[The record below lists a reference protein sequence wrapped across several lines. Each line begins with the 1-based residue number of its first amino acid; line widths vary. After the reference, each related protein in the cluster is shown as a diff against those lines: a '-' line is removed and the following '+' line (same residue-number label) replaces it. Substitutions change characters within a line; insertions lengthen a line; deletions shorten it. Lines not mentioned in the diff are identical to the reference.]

1 MAASDATLKARRK
14 SQQRYRERRK
24 NDPEALMYHLR
35 YQMRANAKK
44 RAEAAGLP
52 FALAV
57 DDIVIPDVC
66 PILGVPLDKPT
77 GTKTGPTDYAPSL
90 DRIRPALG
98 YVPGNVRVISYKANR
113 LRNNGTF
120 IEIMQVAIDAA
131 RLHNVHGDF

>member
-1 MAASDATLKARRK
+1 MAASDAKRAAQREA
-14 SQQRYRERRK
+14 QQRYRERRK
-24 NDPEALMYHLR
+24 NDTTALVYHLR

-44 RAEAAGLP
+44 RAEAAGIP

-57 DDIVIPDVC
+57 DDIVIPEAC

-77 GTKTGPTDYAPSL
+77 GNKTGPTDYAPSL

-120 IEIMQVAIDAA
+120 IELMQVAIDAA
-131 RLHNVHGDF
+131 RLHNVYGDF

>member
-1 MAASDATLKARRK
+1 MAASDYKRAAQK
-14 SQQRYRERRK
+14 RYRDKRK
-24 NDPEALMYHLR
+24 RDPEALLYHLR

-52 FALAV
+52 FSLSV
-57 DDIVIPDVC
+57 NDIVIPEVC
-66 PILGVPLDKPT
+66 PVFGIPLAAPT
-77 GTKTGPTDYAPSL
+77 GEKSGPQDNSPSL

-120 IEIMQVAIDAA
+120 VELMQVVIDAA
-131 RLHNVHGDF
+131 RIHNVFGDL

>member
-1 MAASDATLKARRK
+1 MAASDYQRAAQK
-14 SQQRYRERRK
+14 RYRDKRK
-24 NDPEALMYHLR
+24 RDPEALLYHLR

-52 FALAV
+52 FSLSV
-57 DDIVIPDVC
+57 HDIVIPEVC
-66 PILGVPLDKPT
+66 PVLGIPLAGPT
-77 GTKTGPTDYAPSL
+77 GEKSGPQDNSPSL

-120 IEIMQVAIDAA
+120 VELMQVVIDAA
-131 RLHNVHGDF
+131 RIHNAYGDL

>member
-1 MAASDATLKARRK
+1 MAASDYQRAAQK
-14 SQQRYRERRK
+14 RYRDKR
-24 NDPEALMYHLR
+24 DPEALLYHLR

-52 FALAV
+52 FSLSV
-57 DDIVIPDVC
+57 NDIVIPEVC
-66 PILGVPLDKPT
+66 PVFGIPLAAPT
-77 GTKTGPTDYAPSL
+77 GEKSGPQDNSPSL

-120 IEIMQVAIDAA
+120 VELMQVVIDAA
-131 RLHNVHGDF
+131 RIHNVFGDL

>member
-1 MAASDATLKARRK
+1 MATSAAHREAQRRL
-14 SQQRYRERRK
+14 RERRK

-52 FALAV
+52 FALTV
-57 DDIVIPDVC
+57 DDLVIPDVC

-77 GTKTGPTDYAPSL
+77 GTKVGPTDYAPSL

-120 IEIMQVAIDAA
+120 IEIMQVALDAA
-131 RLHNVHGDF
+131 RLHNAYGDF

>member
-1 MAASDATLKARRK
+1 MAASDYQRAAQK
-14 SQQRYRERRK
+14 RYRDKRK
-24 NDPEALMYHLR
+24 RDPEALLYHLR

-52 FALAV
+52 FALSV
-57 DDIVIPDVC
+57 HDIVIPEVC
-66 PILGVPLDKPT
+66 PVFGIPLAAPT
-77 GTKTGPTDYAPSL
+77 GAKSGPQDNSPSL

-120 IEIMQVAIDAA
+120 VELMQVVIDAA
-131 RLHNVHGDF
+131 RIHNAYGDL

>member
-1 MAASDATLKARRK
+1 MAASDYQRAAQK
-14 SQQRYRERRK
+14 RYRDKRK
-24 NDPEALMYHLR
+24 RDPEALLYHLR

-52 FALAV
+52 FSLSV
-57 DDIVIPDVC
+57 NDIVIPEVC
-66 PILGVPLDKPT
+66 PVFGIPLAAPT
-77 GTKTGPTDYAPSL
+77 GEKSGPQDNSPSL

-120 IEIMQVAIDAA
+120 VELMQVVIDAA
-131 RLHNVHGDF
+131 RIHNVFGDL